1 MASNYERFFEKD
13 YQKLLEKY
21 DIKSEQY
28 KQLKYQY
35 QLLQAKY
42 NTKEKQLHI
51 AVQNFEDNAMR
62 KQQPLLDEKDKEI
75 ARLKALL
82 NIDGTNT
89 GILTSQTPIHK
100 NKIVPNT
107 RMSSGKKIGGQLGH
121 KKHKLEKFKEEEI
134 TLLHMNVNVVINK

>member
-62 KQQPLLDEKDKEI
+62 K
-75 ARLKALL
+75 
-82 NIDGTNT
+82 
-89 GILTSQTPIHK
+89 
-100 NKIVPNT
+100 
-107 RMSSGKKIGGQLGH
+107 
-121 KKHKLEKFKEEEI
+121 
-134 TLLHMNVNVVINK
+134 